1 MSARDFKPKRT
12 PDSRPSLMRRPESSL
27 NNKLLLLS
35 NSDLREKLPTLQLTK
50 LRELLLRRPQLLE
63 LRNKPE
69 TSRSNNSRMR
79 SNDFTERDAMKS
91 KKLLKLKQ
99 PLKKLNEFRE
109 KRRLRLDVFRLSERP
124 SKRTP
129 KLRLPDKKLLL
140 LVNRLSSL
148 LRRREISPPLKKLP
162 EREQLLLR
170 PLKLRETRP
179 SKTRSLLERPRMR
192 D

>member
-1 MSARDFKPKRT
+1 MKP
-12 PDSRPSLMRRPESSL
+12 
-27 NNKLLLLS
+27 
-35 NSDLREKLPTLQLTK
+35 
-50 LRELLLRRPQLLE
+50 RELLLKPPQLLE
-63 LRNKPE
+63 LRNKQE
-69 TSRSNNSRMR
+69 TSKFNNSRMR

-91 KKLLKLKQ
+91 KKLLKLKL
-99 PLKKLNEFRE
+99 PLRKLNEFRE
-109 KRRLRLDVFRLSERP
+109 KKRLKLDVFRLSERP

-140 LVNRLSSL
+140 LVNKLSSL